1 MIPRRLL
8 RPSREGGREGA
19 AAEVASEAAAEAAA
33 EREMGEAT
41 TTMRRRKE
49 RRTLTEKKV
58 EFSYIILSVSPLC
71 L

>member
-19 AAEVASEAAAEAAA
+19 AAEVASEAAAEAA